1 MTAEPSARLVLRQ
14 VLEGIDTLA
23 TQRPITACI
32 VAATEDEDTGAKE
45 LATMLA
51 ADVAL
56 AGRVTKL
63 ANSAYFGMGGR
74 VTTLQMAVTVVG
86 FTTVRTMATVALTDV
101 DDASR
106 LPEDFWTTGASLGV
120 AAAQLAPRFAE
131 SPADA
136 MCLGVLAQLGSALL
150 YRHDRDGYRQLLAD
164 EPTFPGRWREEERRY
179 GMSAIA
185 VTARALEEWRFP
197 PAMISPLQRLDDP
210 AATPG
215 GLLAAA
221 YELVS
226 RLTIPQHQPVPIH
239 TLTRGAVVETALPPI
254 LEEVR
259 AQADGLRKLLLG
271 D

>member
-1 MTAEPSARLVLRQ
+1 MSVRPALRQ

-23 TQRPITACI
+23 SQRPITARI

-63 ANSAYFGMGGR
+63 ANSAYFGLGGR

-101 DDASR
+101 DDESR
-106 LPEDFWTTGASLGV
+106 LPQDFWTTAAMLGV

-131 SPADA
+131 TPADA

-164 EPTFPGRWREEERRY
+164 EPDFTGRWREEERRY

-185 VTARALEEWRFP
+185 VTAHALEEWRFP
-197 PAMISPLQRLDDP
+197 QAMVNALQRLDDP
-210 AATPG
+210 AAPPG
-215 GLLAAA
+215 GLLPAA
-221 YELVS
+221 YELVA
-226 RLTIPQHQPVPIH
+226 RLTVDDRRPVPIH
-239 TLTRGAVVETALPPI
+239 SLTRGAVGEDAMPPI
-254 LEEVR
+254 LAEVR
-259 AQADGLRKLLLG
+259 AQSEILRGLLLG
-271 D
+271 S

>member
-1 MTAEPSARLVLRQ
+1 MTAEPSARLALRDVLK
-14 VLEGIDTLA
+14 GIDTLA
-23 TQRPITACI
+23 TQRPVTARI

-45 LATMLA
+45 LATMLS

-101 DDASR
+101 DDEYR
-106 LPEDFWTTGASLGV
+106 LPEDFWTTGALLGV
-120 AAAQLAPRFAE
+120 AAAQLAPRLAE

-164 EPTFPGRWREEERRY
+164 EPTFSGRWRKEERRY

-197 PAMISPLQRLDDP
+197 QAMINPLQRLDDP
-210 AATPG
+210 AVPPG
-215 GLLAAA
+215 GLLPAA

-226 RLTIPQHQPVPIH
+226 RLTIPEHEAVPIH
-239 TLTRGAVVETALPPI
+239 TLTRGAVVEAAVSPI

-259 AQADGLRKLLLG
+259 VQADSLRGLLLG